1 MKTIVIACQKGGT
14 GKSTIAVHIAMFLA
28 ELGNKVAFLNCEVQR
43 NGSNALLKK
52 FPQGNVNCDSFFR
65 KELFP
70 IEVDGAITVYPGGG
84 FMADIEKSDARYFKP
99 QVERLAEHFDYCVI
113 DTPPTLAV
121 LQLAP
126 LITAD
131 YVISPLQ
138 MEDFSMEGVAD
149 TIQTI
154 VGVKQQYNPK
164 MKYLG
169 ILPNLVKGNS
179 HRQRNA
185 LIQLIRMYPHFCF
198 EPRAGAKIGNRDSI
212 PEALGEGIPVWRLKK
227 PTAKEAAA
235 EMLNVMNLLK
245 KHIEE

>member
-1 MKTIVIACQKGGT
+1 MSIAT
-14 GKSTIAVHIAMFLA
+14 
-28 ELGNKVAFLNCEVQR
+28 
-43 NGSNALLKK
+43 
-52 FPQGNVNCDSFFR
+52 PFFV

-70 IEVDGAITVYPGGG
+70 IEVDGAITVYPGG

-169 ILPNLVKGNS
+169 ILPNLCK
-179 HRQRNA
+179 R
-185 LIQLIRMYPHFCF
+185 
-198 EPRAGAKIGNRDSI
+198 
-212 PEALGEGIPVWRLKK
+212 
-227 PTAKEAAA
+227 
-235 EMLNVMNLLK
+235 
-245 KHIEE
+245 